1 MASISKRTW
10 QYYDEHNSVLLTFI
24 WLVHFTRLEPCF
36 SNHFHEVEWAS
47 WQQPHIRAGLVL
59 ARRRWS
65 LKCELFKYARRLVCG
80 FVPDICQIF
89 STLNICDETCF
100 QRRAAAIESTR
111 HVLRAKPWGNGSL
124 NRRRSTF
131 NIQHCC
137 CYSYT
142 HKYSIH
148 VNIGHSAMQKHC
160 NMSTEVLSTGLGSCR
175 NLAGDQTDHQEQVCS
190 SILITICYLENI
202 ASHIVLLKW
211 LSS

>member
-1 MASISKRTW
+1 MMNTTAFFWHPRDIHTACPL
-10 QYYDEHNSVLLTFI
+10 YE
-24 WLVHFTRLEPCF
+24 TRALFFKSFSWGWMSFMTTAPHQSWFGARKAPLEPQVWTLQICKT
-36 SNHFHEVEWAS
+36 
-47 WQQPHIRAGLVL
+47 IGL
-59 ARRRWS
+59 RICPRH
-65 LKCELFKYARRLVCG
+65 
-80 FVPDICQIF
+80 ICQIF

-100 QRRAAAIESTR
+100 QKRAAAIESTR

-148 VNIGHSAMQKHC
+148 VNTGHSAMQKHC
-160 NMSTEVLSTGLGSCR
+160 NMSTKVPSTGLGSCR
-175 NLAGDQTDHQEQVCS
+175 KLAGDQTDHQDQVCS

-202 ASHIVLLKW
+202 ASHVVLSKW